1 MDKIYHTKQPMVK
14 GWFLVVFFCKI
25 LLSGSKGISLC
36 NNLNFLNPILLQPD
50 GVHFKLKLSD
60 TTEFEVSKVSNIGLQ
75 RYRDCKIRVVA
86 KIKLD
91 GIL

>member
-1 MDKIYHTKQPMVK
+1 MVK
-14 GWFLVVFFCKI
+14 GWFLVVFFAKFFSQI
-25 LLSGSKGISLC
+25 RKELSLC